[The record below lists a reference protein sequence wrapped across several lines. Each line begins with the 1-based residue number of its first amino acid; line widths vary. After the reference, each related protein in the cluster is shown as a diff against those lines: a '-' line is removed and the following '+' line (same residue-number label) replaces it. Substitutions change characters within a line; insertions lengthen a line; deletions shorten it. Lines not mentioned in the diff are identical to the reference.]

1 MNWISMNLIS
11 NTLNIYESN
20 LLSWPV
26 HLTMEKLND
35 PNHEVYYCD
44 QMMPQCFNK
53 EYQQLKMYQN
63 RQICTCHSSGW
74 SVGHTNRPGSKPNF
88 YLKSCVIDSL
98 QVLVTCHIKQQ
109 QCSVILI
116 CPEVSLLLPNMDF
129 LPQSTLFSSLCKW
142 LQRLVQVHG
151 REIVWGGK
159 LSKGELVCCSQFSS
173 ARGSWPESKFG
184 EYIWVALVIVIL
196 LQCIISS
203 NSWESV
209 LAHLS
214 HSRNSSLQ
222 RQEGLM
228 N

>member
-1 MNWISMNLIS
+1 MYLPLFWVVSRPYKQAWIQTKFL
-11 NTLNIYESN
+11 
-20 LLSWPV
+20 PQ
-26 HLTMEKLND
+26 KLC
-35 PNHEVYYCD
+35 HR
-44 QMMPQCFNK
+44 FTAS
-53 EYQQLKMYQN
+53 
-63 RQICTCHSSGW
+63 TCHLSHQTATVFCNS
-74 SVGHTNRPGSKPNF
+74 N
-88 YLKSCVIDSL
+88 I
-98 QVLVTCHIKQQ
+98 
-109 QCSVILI
+109 
-116 CPEVSLLLPNMDF
+116 PEVSLLLPNMDF

>member
-109 QCSVILI
+109 QCSVILTSPKCRCCCQI
-116 CPEVSLLLPNMDF
+116 WISFHSPHCSVHFVNG
-129 LPQSTLFSSLCKW
+129 FSASFKSMA
-142 LQRLVQVHG
+142 
-151 REIVWGGK
+151 GK
-159 LSKGELVCCSQFSS
+159 LSGGEVVKGGTCLLFTIQLSQ
-173 ARGSWPESKFG
+173 RILTWKQ
-184 EYIWVALVIVIL
+184 IWWIYLGGT
-196 LQCIISS
+196 C
-203 NSWESV
+203 N
-209 LAHLS
+209 
-214 HSRNSSLQ
+214 RNFTS
-222 RQEGLM
+222 M
-228 N
+228 YY